1 MTGNDYSMRRSQ
13 LITPFGVGAIYQ
25 VSGES
30 FVACDTSEWTGG
42 ERIELTRLSDDLNVD
57 YFKQG
62 PSGGGFGNPNSDAGV
77 PFMRFP
83 EWQFC
88 ESCRIMTRL
97 NMLEARKKPKCYQC
111 NSPLTPMRW
120 IAACK
125 DGHLQDLDW
134 WWWAHSGA
142 QGDRSCVA
150 KHEKLKFVIN
160 PEAGGGLASQVIQ
173 AECGAS
179 RSLQGITGPHSL
191 SSVGISCNGIQPWEY
206 TWLECEKAPQAL
218 LKGASNVHYPQV
230 ATALDIPPKS
240 NAVSRVD
247 PDSAIKNHDFFNN
260 VIDGGFDNE
269 GNPIGIGQQYCE
281 IISENTGTPLEK
293 VIEVCFLEWN
303 QDSAISPN
311 SEKVDLAYG
320 EFLAFL
326 AHHRDQSADDN
337 FITEHTTLGAVKSE
351 FDSELLSKA
360 SEIIESVVLAK
371 RLREVRAL
379 RGFTRV
385 QPNGSDPE
393 ITLVKPDLGKGENW
407 LPATENFGEGVFLN
421 FNEGFIANWEKSHA
435 VTERAMETQRLAA
448 NLNASWLPEATPRF
462 VALHTLS
469 HALIRQL
476 TFECG
481 YSSSALRERIYCR
494 TSEEGEAMAGILIYT
509 SAGDSQG
516 SLGGLVRQGESPR
529 LLLTILAAL
538 ESISWCSSDPVCS
551 ELRAGY
557 GGLNFGAC
565 HACALISETSCTNSN
580 ILLDRTLVTGENG
593 LMRPIIDL
601 AQFT

>member
-1 MTGNDYSMRRSQ
+1 
-13 LITPFGVGAIYQ
+13 
-25 VSGES
+25 
-30 FVACDTSEWTGG
+30 
-42 ERIELTRLSDDLNVD
+42 
-57 YFKQG
+57 
-62 PSGGGFGNPNSDAGV
+62 
-77 PFMRFP
+77 
-83 EWQFC
+83 
-88 ESCRIMTRL
+88 
-97 NMLEARKKPKCYQC
+97 
-111 NSPLTPMRW
+111 
-120 IAACK
+120 
-125 DGHLQDLDW
+125 
-134 WWWAHSGA
+134 
-142 QGDRSCVA
+142 
-150 KHEKLKFVIN
+150 
-160 PEAGGGLASQVIQ
+160 
-173 AECGAS
+173 
-179 RSLQGITGPHSL
+179 
-191 SSVGISCNGIQPWEY
+191 
-206 TWLECEKAPQAL
+206 
-218 LKGASNVHYPQV
+218 
-230 ATALDIPPKS
+230 
-240 NAVSRVD
+240 
-247 PDSAIKNHDFFNN
+247 
-260 VIDGGFDNE
+260 

-494 TSEEGEAMAGILIYT
+494 T
-509 SAGDSQG
+509 
-516 SLGGLVRQGESPR
+516 
-529 LLLTILAAL
+529 
-538 ESISWCSSDPVCS
+538 
-551 ELRAGY
+551 
-557 GGLNFGAC
+557 
-565 HACALISETSCTNSN
+565 
-580 ILLDRTLVTGENG
+580 
-593 LMRPIIDL
+593 
-601 AQFT
+601 